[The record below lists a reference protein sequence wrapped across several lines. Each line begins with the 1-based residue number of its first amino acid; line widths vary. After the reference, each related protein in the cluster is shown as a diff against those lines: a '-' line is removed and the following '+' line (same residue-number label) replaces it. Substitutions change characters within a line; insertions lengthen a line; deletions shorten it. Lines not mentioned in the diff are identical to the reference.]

1 LNSRL
6 KKNFGRCFRLW
17 IGGPQKKIVKIAGR
31 DPGAVAWALVRYLT
45 TPAAK
50 EVFAAAGAE

>member
-1 LNSRL
+1 MRRRIFVTQPRS
-6 KKNFGRCFRLW
+6 
-17 IGGPQKKIVKIAGR
+17 ADR
-31 DPGAVAWALVRYLT
+31 DVAWALARYLT